1 MRGGAYV
8 VYPWLITSHVPG
20 YGVRAF
26 PAPRRSRERVLVP
39 VAPRLTQSA
48 PSGEGDRS
56 GAPTPGPNHPL
67 QPV

>member
-1 MRGGAYV
+1 MR
-8 VYPWLITSHVPG
+8 TSSTHGSLQATFQVTASVLSPH
-20 YGVRAF
+20 
-26 PAPRRSRERVLVP
+26 PAHASGRVLVP

-48 PSGEGDRS
+48 PEREGDRS